1 MSDQQLLEAA
11 EQIETKFKIALL
23 THHIT
28 QREMASMLGT
38 GPQQVNRAIHGDMS
52 PLSRNLRNKMKH
64 ILNID

>member
-38 GPQQVNRAIHGDMS
+38 GPQQVNRAIKGDMS
-52 PLSRNLRNKMKH
+52 PMSRSIRDRMKRL
-64 ILNID
+64 LNID